1 MPRQTSP
8 VLRMGAYGLP
18 IYRRFRAP
26 DHLMTRRQLR
36 REGLSAAGLLVV
48 AWANTALHHQ
58 AALFDSTKARPVR
71 PITERQAAAL
81 AAGREGRFV
90 DCVMCTAR
98 TIREPGTEGAYC
110 ADCAEIPDAYQ
121 RDYSVP

>member
-1 MPRQTSP
+1 MPRTTPP
-8 VLRMGAYGLP
+8 VLRTGARGLP

-26 DHLMTRRQLR
+26 EHLKTRTQLR
-36 REGLSAAGLLVV
+36 RAGLSTAGLPVLGWVD
-48 AWANTALHHQ
+48 TALHHQ

-90 DCVMCTAR
+90 DCVLCGER
-98 TIREPGTEGAYC
+98 TIREPDTDGTYC
-110 ADCAEIPDAYQ
+110 ADCPF
-121 RDYSVP
+121 